1 MQKAFTVVQTLL
13 CHAACASIVLYTL
26 PDFGIRPMLQP
37 SLSALTTIVEQIART
52 GDPRDVMGNIVQRLR
67 ELMQVDVCSLYLCT
81 PDHQHLILA
90 ATEGLSANAVGKAKL
105 KLDEGLVGHIAA
117 SLSTLNLGDA
127 PTDDRFVFI
136 PETHEMP
143 YHRFLGVP
151 LLHLRK
157 LIGVLV
163 IQGRERDPFPQ
174 EAEAFLITIASQLAG
189 TLSQLQSQGGWY
201 EKRSPRDGYRRFTG
215 LKGAP
220 GLGLGK
226 LWLVRPHLS
235 LDQIDAACSA
245 DHDAEKAAITAAII
259 AVTEELES
267 GSGHLGQHLPG
278 DLNALFSVYQMML
291 QSPELSQQILAR
303 IDAGDNAP
311 WALKQTI
318 SAMAEQFRQADDPYL
333 RARAEDIC
341 NIGQRVLNQLL
352 SSERP
357 SIEAPDEALILAG
370 ELISIADL
378 AEFPLHQIHGIIC
391 TQGSVLSHTAIL
403 ANALGIP
410 AVMGVEQFTPEHH
423 RGANVIADGH
433 RGECVLNPPAPLLAE
448 YRRMIDEE
456 QRFMQELERLRD
468 QPAVTTDGF
477 LVNLLTNT
485 GLLADAT
492 PGLQRGA
499 EGVGLYR
506 SEIPFMIHD
515 SFPTEQ
521 EQFGLYHKV
530 LKAYAPRPVNMRT
543 LDIGGDKQLPY
554 FDISESN
561 PYLGWRGIRFTL
573 DNAQLLI
580 SQIRAMLRADVDN
593 GNLRLLVPM
602 VSRVDEMQSFRR
614 YVEKAVDALNRD
626 GHPVRMPEIGMMIE
640 VPSAMLLLPRLAPY
654 VDFVSIG
661 SNDLTQ
667 YLLAVDRNNPRVSN
681 LFDHLHPAVL
691 VALEQIHQ
699 QCEALHLPVSLCG
712 EMASDPAAVLL
723 LTAMGYSTLSLSA
736 YNIPRIKLLLRSV
749 SRESLQ
755 PLLEQTR
762 QCNSET
768 EIRALIA
775 PLLETVGWSQDKRP
789 GLLAKGAETAP

>member
-1 MQKAFTVVQTLL
+1 MQ
-13 CHAACASIVLYTL
+13 
-26 PDFGIRPMLQP
+26 QP
-37 SLSALTTIVEQIART
+37 SLNALTSIVEQIART
-52 GDPRDVMGNIVQRLR
+52 GDPRTVMSNIVQRLR
-67 ELMQVDVCSLYLCT
+67 ELMQVEVCSLYLCT
-81 PDHQHLILA
+81 PDYQHLILA
-90 ATEGLSANAVGKAKL
+90 ATEGLSAQAVGKAKL
-105 KLDEGLVGHIAA
+105 GLDEGLVGHIAA

-127 PTDDRFVFI
+127 PADDRFVFI

-163 IQGRERDPFPQ
+163 IQGREREPFPQ
-174 EAEAFLITIASQLAG
+174 EAEAFLITVASQLAG
-189 TLSQLQSQGGWY
+189 TLSQLQSKGGWY
-201 EKRSPRDGYRRFTG
+201 EKRSARGRYRRFPG

-235 LDQIDAACSA
+235 LDQVRAACTA
-245 DHDAEKAAITAAII
+245 APDIEKAAIAEAITA
-259 AVTEELES
+259 VSEELES

-278 DLNALFSVYQMML
+278 DLHALFSVYQMML
-291 QSPELSQQILAR
+291 QSPELSQQIHAR

-318 SAMAEQFRQADDPYL
+318 TAMAAQFQQADDPYL
-333 RARAEDIC
+333 KARAEDIC
-341 NIGQRVLNQLL
+341 NIGQRILNQLV
-352 SSERP
+352 SRERP
-357 SIEAPDEALILAG
+357 SMETPDEALILAG

-391 TQGSVLSHTAIL
+391 TQGSTLSHTAIL

-410 AVMGVEQFTPEHH
+410 AVMGVEQFEPEQHK
-423 RGANVIADGH
+423 GATLIADGN
-433 RGECVLNPPAPLLAE
+433 RAECVLNPPAALLAE

-456 QRFMQELERLRD
+456 QRFMKGLERLRE

-477 LVNLLTNT
+477 SVSLLTNT

-521 EQFGLYHKV
+521 EQFTLYRKV
-530 LKAYAPRPVNMRT
+530 LEAYAPRPVNMRT

-554 FDISESN
+554 YDISETN
-561 PYLGWRGIRFTL
+561 PYLGWRGIRFSL

-580 SQIRAMLRADVDN
+580 SQIRAMLRADMDN

-602 VSRVDEMQSFRR
+602 ISRVDEIQSFRKH
-614 YVEKAVDALNRD
+614 VEKAVDALNRE
-626 GHPVRMPEIGMMIE
+626 GQPVRMPEIGMMIE

-654 VDFVSIG
+654 IDFVSIG

-681 LFDHLHPAVL
+681 LFDHLNPAVL
-691 VALEQIHQ
+691 VALEQILQ
-699 QCEALHLPVSLCG
+699 QCEALNLPVSLCG

-723 LTAMGYSTLSLSA
+723 LVAMGYRCLSLSA
-736 YNIPRIKLLLRSV
+736 YNIPRIKLLIRSI
-749 SRESLQ
+749 SRSALGDLLQ
-755 PLLEQTR
+755 QTRECCSEAEVRALLAPVLEQ
-762 QCNSET
+762 
-768 EIRALIA
+768 
-775 PLLETVGWSQDKRP
+775 VGWGQDKRP
-789 GLLAKGAETAP
+789 NLPEAAADGAQ

>member
-1 MQKAFTVVQTLL
+1 
-13 CHAACASIVLYTL
+13 
-26 PDFGIRPMLQP
+26 MLQP
-37 SLSALTTIVEQIART
+37 SLSALTSIVEQIART
-52 GDPRDVMGNIVQRLR
+52 GDPKTVMSNIVQRLR
-67 ELMQVDVCSLYLCT
+67 DLMQVDVCSLYLCT
-81 PDHQHLILA
+81 PDFQHLILA
-90 ATEGLSANAVGKAKL
+90 ATEGLSPQSVGKAKL

-127 PTDDRFVFI
+127 PADDRFVFI

-163 IQGRERDPFPQ
+163 IQGREREPFSQ
-174 EAEAFLITIASQLAG
+174 EAEAFLITVASQLAG
-189 TLSQLQSQGGWY
+189 TLSQLQSKGGWY
-201 EKRSPRDGYRRFTG
+201 EKRSTRGGYRRFPG

-235 LDQIDAACSA
+235 LEQVRAACTSEP
-245 DHDAEKAAITAAII
+245 DTEKAAISEAIAA
-259 AVTEELES
+259 VSEELES

-278 DLNALFSVYQMML
+278 DLHALFSVYQMML
-291 QSPELSQQILAR
+291 QSPELSDQILAR

-333 RARAEDIC
+333 KARAEDIC
-341 NIGQRVLNQLL
+341 NIGQRILNQLL
-352 SSERP
+352 SRERP
-357 SIEAPDEALILAG
+357 SREAPDEALILAG

-391 TQGSVLSHTAIL
+391 TQGSTLSHTAIL

-410 AVMGVEQFTPEHH
+410 AVMGVEQFEPEQHK
-423 RGANVIADGH
+423 GAMLIADGH
-433 RGECVLNPPAPLLAE
+433 RAECVLNPPAALLAE
-448 YRRMIDEE
+448 YHRMIDDE
-456 QRFMQELERLRD
+456 QRFMQGLERLRD

-477 LVNLLTNT
+477 TVSLLTNT

-515 SFPTEQ
+515 NFPTEQ
-521 EQFGLYHKV
+521 EQYTLYRKV
-530 LKAYAPRPVNMRT
+530 LQSYAPLPVNMRT

-554 FDISESN
+554 FDISETN
-561 PYLGWRGIRFTL
+561 PYLGWRGIRFSL

-580 SQIRAMLRADVDN
+580 GQIRAMLRADTDH

-602 VSRVDEMQSFRR
+602 VSRIDEIQSFRR
-614 YVEKAVDALNRD
+614 YVEKAVDALTRE
-626 GHPVRMPEIGMMIE
+626 GVTVRMPEIGMMIE

-654 VDFVSIG
+654 IDFVSIG

-667 YLLAVDRNNPRVSN
+667 YLLAVDRNNPRVSG
-681 LFDHLHPAVL
+681 LFDHLNPAVL

-699 QCEALHLPVSLCG
+699 QCETLGLPVSLCG

-723 LTAMGYSTLSLSA
+723 LVAMGYRCLSLSA
-736 YNIPRIKLLLRSV
+736 YNIPRVKLLIRSI
-749 SRESLQ
+749 SRASLAPVLDKIRQ
-755 PLLEQTR
+755 CDSEVEVRALLTSVLEQ
-762 QCNSET
+762 
-768 EIRALIA
+768 
-775 PLLETVGWSQDKRP
+775 VGWGQEKRP
-789 GLLAKGAETAP
+789 SLPGETSEDA

>member
-1 MQKAFTVVQTLL
+1 M
-13 CHAACASIVLYTL
+13 
-26 PDFGIRPMLQP
+26 PQP
-37 SLSALTTIVEQIART
+37 SLSALTSIVEQIART
-52 GDPRDVMGNIVQRLR
+52 GDPRAVMSNIVQRLR
-67 ELMQVDVCSLYLCT
+67 ELMQVEVCSLYLCT
-81 PDHQHLILA
+81 PDFQHLILA
-90 ATEGLSANAVGKAKL
+90 ATEGLSPQAVGKAKL
-105 KLDEGLVGHIAA
+105 KLDEGLVGHIAS
-117 SLSTLNLGDA
+117 SLSPLNLGDA
-127 PTDDRFVFI
+127 PADDRFVFI

-163 IQGRERDPFPQ
+163 IQGRDRAPFPQ
-174 EAEAFLITIASQLAG
+174 EAEAFLITVASQLAG
-189 TLSQLQSQGGWY
+189 TLSHLQSKGDWY
-201 EKRSPRDGYRRFTG
+201 KKRSTRGGYRRFPG

-220 GLGLGK
+220 GLGMGK

-235 LDQIDAACSA
+235 LEQVRAACSSNPDTDKNA
-245 DHDAEKAAITAAII
+245 ISEAIAA
-259 AVTEELES
+259 VSEELES

-278 DLNALFSVYQMML
+278 DLHALFSVYQMML

-318 SAMAEQFRQADDPYL
+318 MAMAEQFRQADDPYL
-333 RARAEDIC
+333 KARAEDIC
-341 NIGQRVLNQLL
+341 NIGQRILNQLL
-352 SSERP
+352 SRERP
-357 SIEAPDEALILAG
+357 SMETPDEALILAG

-378 AEFPLHQIHGIIC
+378 AEYPLHQIHGIIC
-391 TQGSVLSHTAIL
+391 TQGSTLSHTAIL

-410 AVMGVEQFTPEHH
+410 AVMGVEQFEPERHK
-423 RGANVIADGH
+423 GATLIADGH
-433 RGECVLNPPAPLLAE
+433 RAECVLNPPAALLAE
-448 YRRMIDEE
+448 YRRMIDDE
-456 QRFMQELERLRD
+456 QRFMQGLERLRD

-477 LVNLLTNT
+477 TVSLLTNT

-515 SFPTEQ
+515 NFPTEQ
-521 EQFGLYHKV
+521 EQYTLYRKV
-530 LKAYAPRPVNMRT
+530 LRSYAPRPVNMRT

-554 FDISESN
+554 FDISETN
-561 PYLGWRGIRFTL
+561 PYLGWRGIRFSL

-580 SQIRAMLRADVDN
+580 SQIRAMLRADLDN

-602 VSRVDEMQSFRR
+602 ISRVDEIQSFRR
-614 YVEKAVDALNRD
+614 YVEKAVEALNRE
-626 GHPVRMPEIGMMIE
+626 GQAVRMPEIGMMIE

-654 VDFVSIG
+654 IDYVSIG

-667 YLLAVDRNNPRVSN
+667 YLLAVDRNNPRVSG

-691 VALEQIHQ
+691 VALEQIQQ
-699 QCEALHLPVSLCG
+699 QCDALALPVSLCG

-723 LTAMGYSTLSLSA
+723 LVAMGYNCLSLSA
-736 YNIPRIKLLLRSV
+736 YNIPRVKLLIRSI
-749 SRESLQ
+749 SRAALTS
-755 PLLEQTR
+755 LLEQTR
-762 QCNSET
+762 QCSSEA
-768 EIRALIA
+768 EVRALLT
-775 PLLETVGWSQDKRP
+775 PVLEQAGWGQDKRP
-789 GLLAKGAETAP
+789 SLPEEEEDGAH

>member
-1 MQKAFTVVQTLL
+1 MQ
-13 CHAACASIVLYTL
+13 
-26 PDFGIRPMLQP
+26 QP
-37 SLSALTTIVEQIART
+37 SLSALTSIVEQIART
-52 GDPRDVMGNIVQRLR
+52 GDPRAVMSNIVQRLR

-81 PDHQHLILA
+81 PDFQHLILA
-90 ATEGLSANAVGKAKL
+90 ATEGLSPQSVGKAKL

-127 PTDDRFVFI
+127 PADDRFVFI

-163 IQGRERDPFPQ
+163 IQGREREPFSQ
-174 EAEAFLITIASQLAG
+174 EAEAFLITVASQLAG
-189 TLSQLQSQGGWY
+189 TLSHLQSKGDWY
-201 EKRSPRDGYRRFTG
+201 EKRGARGGYRRFPG

-235 LDQIDAACSA
+235 LEQVRAACSSNPDTDKNA
-245 DHDAEKAAITAAII
+245 ISEAIAA
-259 AVTEELES
+259 VSEELES

-278 DLNALFSVYQMML
+278 DLHALFSVYQMML

-318 SAMAEQFRQADDPYL
+318 TAMAEQFRQADDPYL
-333 RARAEDIC
+333 KARAEDIC
-341 NIGQRVLNQLL
+341 NIGQRILNQLL
-352 SSERP
+352 SRERP
-357 SIEAPDEALILAG
+357 SMETPDEALILAG

-378 AEFPLHQIHGIIC
+378 AEYPLHQIHGIIC
-391 TQGSVLSHTAIL
+391 TQGSTLSHTAIL

-410 AVMGVEQFTPEHH
+410 AVMGVEQFEPEQHK
-423 RGANVIADGH
+423 GATLIADGH
-433 RGECVLNPPAPLLAE
+433 RAECVLNPPVALLAE
-448 YRRMIDEE
+448 YRRMIDDE
-456 QRFMQELERLRD
+456 QRFMQGLERLRD

-477 LVNLLTNT
+477 TVSLLTNT

-515 SFPTEQ
+515 NFPTEQ
-521 EQFGLYHKV
+521 EQYMLYRKV
-530 LKAYAPRPVNMRT
+530 LQAYAPRPVNMRT

-554 FDISESN
+554 FDITETN
-561 PYLGWRGIRFTL
+561 PYLGWRGIRFSL
-573 DNAQLLI
+573 DNAPLLI
-580 SQIRAMLRADVDN
+580 SQIRAMLRADIDN

-602 VSRVDEMQSFRR
+602 ISRVDEIQSFRR
-614 YVEKAVDALNRD
+614 YVEKAVEALNRD
-626 GHPVRMPEIGMMIE
+626 GQAVRMPEIGMMIE

-654 VDFVSIG
+654 IDFVSIG

-667 YLLAVDRNNPRVSN
+667 YLLAVDRNNPRVSG

-691 VALEQIHQ
+691 VALEQIQQ
-699 QCEALHLPVSLCG
+699 QCDALGLPVSLCG

-723 LTAMGYSTLSLSA
+723 LVAMGYNCLSLSA
-736 YNIPRIKLLLRSV
+736 YNIPRVKLLIRSI
-749 SRESLQ
+749 SRTSLAC
-755 PLLEQTR
+755 LLEQTR
-762 QCNSET
+762 QCNSEV
-768 EIRALIA
+768 EVRALLA
-775 PLLETVGWSQDKRP
+775 PVLEQAGWGQDKRP
-789 GLLAKGAETAP
+789 SLPEEDADGAH

>member
-1 MQKAFTVVQTLL
+1 MQ
-13 CHAACASIVLYTL
+13 
-26 PDFGIRPMLQP
+26 QP
-37 SLSALTTIVEQIART
+37 SLNALTSIVEQIART
-52 GDPRDVMGNIVQRLR
+52 GDPRAVMTNIVQRLR
-67 ELMQVDVCSLYLCT
+67 ELIKVDVCSLYLCT
-81 PDHQHLILA
+81 PDHRHLILA
-90 ATEGLSANAVGKAKL
+90 ATEGLAPQAVGKAKL

-127 PTDDRFVFI
+127 PSDDRFVFI

-151 LLHLRK
+151 LIHLRK

-163 IQGRERDPFPQ
+163 IQGREREPFSQ
-174 EAEAFLITIASQLAG
+174 ETEAFLITVASQLAG
-189 TLSQLQSQGGWY
+189 TLSHLQSQGGWY
-201 EKRSPRDGYRRFTG
+201 EKRAARSGYRRFSG

-235 LDQIDAACSA
+235 LDQVRAACAAAPEAEKNAITSAIDAVS
-245 DHDAEKAAITAAII
+245 
-259 AVTEELES
+259 EELES
-267 GSGHLGQHLPG
+267 GSGHLGQHLPS
-278 DLNALFSVYQMML
+278 DLSALFSVYQMML
-291 QSPELSQQILAR
+291 QSPELIQQILTR

-318 SAMAEQFRQADDPYL
+318 SSMAEQFQQADDPYL
-333 RARAEDIC
+333 KARAEDIC
-341 NIGQRVLNQLL
+341 NIGQRILNQLL
-352 SSERP
+352 SRERP
-357 SIEAPDEALILAG
+357 SVEAPDEALILAG

-378 AEFPLHQIHGIIC
+378 AEFPLERIHGIIC
-391 TQGSVLSHTAIL
+391 TQGSTLSHTAIL

-410 AVMGVEQFTPEHH
+410 AVMGVDQFTPEQHK
-423 RGANVIADGH
+423 GAILIADGN
-433 RGECVLNPPAPLLAE
+433 RAECVLNPPAALLAE

-456 QRFMQELERLRD
+456 QRFMQGLERLRN
-468 QPAVTTDGF
+468 QPAVTLDGF
-477 LVNLLTNT
+477 KVSLLTNT

-521 EQFGLYHKV
+521 EQLTLYRKV
-530 LKAYAPRPVNMRT
+530 LAAYAPRPVNMRT

-580 SQIRAMLRADVDN
+580 SQIRAMLRADIDN
-593 GNLRLLVPM
+593 GNLKLLVPM
-602 VSRVDEMQSFRR
+602 VSRIDEIQSFRR
-614 YVEKAVDALNRD
+614 YVEKSVESLHREGLA
-626 GHPVRMPEIGMMIE
+626 VRMPQIGMMIE
-640 VPSAMLLLPRLAPY
+640 VPSAMLLLPRLAAHIDY
-654 VDFVSIG
+654 VSIG

-667 YLLAVDRNNPRVSN
+667 YLLAVDRNNPRVSS
-681 LFDHLHPAVL
+681 LFDHLNPAVL
-691 VALEQIHQ
+691 IALEQIQQ
-699 QCEALHLPVSLCG
+699 QCTALNLPVSLCG

-723 LTAMGYSTLSLSA
+723 LTAMGYDCLSLTA

-749 SRESLQ
+749 SRTALL

-768 EIRALIA
+768 EVRELLA
-775 PLLETVGWSQDKRP
+775 PILEQVGWGRE
-789 GLLAKGAETAP
+789 KGPFMSFDRIDTPS

>member
-1 MQKAFTVVQTLL
+1 MQ
-13 CHAACASIVLYTL
+13 
-26 PDFGIRPMLQP
+26 QP
-37 SLSALTTIVEQIART
+37 SLNALTSIVEQIART
-52 GDPRDVMGNIVQRLR
+52 GDPRTVMTNIVQRLR
-67 ELMQVDVCSLYLCT
+67 DLIRVEVCSLYLCT

-90 ATEGLSANAVGKAKL
+90 ATEGLSPQAVGKAKL

-127 PTDDRFVFI
+127 PEDDRFVFI

-151 LLHLRK
+151 LIHLRK
-157 LIGVLV
+157 LVGVLV
-163 IQGRERDPFPQ
+163 IQGREREPFSQ
-174 EAEAFLITIASQLAG
+174 ETEAFLITVASQLAG
-189 TLSQLQSQGGWY
+189 TLSHLQSQGGWY
-201 EKRSPRDGYRRFTG
+201 EKRHARARYRRFPG

-235 LDQIDAACSA
+235 LDQVRAACTAAPEA
-245 DHDAEKAAITAAII
+245 DRAAIRDAIAA
-259 AVTEELES
+259 VSEELES

-278 DLNALFSVYQMML
+278 DVSALFNVYQMML
-291 QSPELSQQILAR
+291 QSPELSDQILAR

-318 SAMAEQFRQADDPYL
+318 GNMAEQFRQADDPYL
-333 RARAEDIC
+333 KARAEDIC
-341 NIGQRVLNQLL
+341 NIGQRILNQLL
-352 SSERP
+352 SRERP
-357 SIEAPDEALILAG
+357 SVEAPDEALILAG

-378 AEFPLHQIHGIIC
+378 AEFPLERIHGIIC
-391 TQGSVLSHTAIL
+391 TQGSTLSHTAIL

-410 AVMGVEQFTPEHH
+410 AVMGVENFQPDQHK
-423 RGANVIADGH
+423 GAALIADGH
-433 RGECVLNPPAPLLAE
+433 RGECVLNPPPALLAE

-456 QRFMQELERLRD
+456 QRFMQGLERLRD
-468 QPAVTTDGF
+468 QPAVTRDGF
-477 LVNLLTNT
+477 QVRLLTNT

-521 EQFGLYHKV
+521 EQLTLYRKV
-530 LKAYAPRPVNMRT
+530 LAAYAPRPVSMRT

-580 SQIRAMLRADVDN
+580 SQIRAMLRADIGN
-593 GNLRLLVPM
+593 GNLKLLVPM
-602 VSRVDEMQSFRR
+602 VSRVDEIQSFRR
-614 YVEKAVDALNRD
+614 YVEKAVESLQRE
-626 GHPVRMPEIGMMIE
+626 GTEVRMPDIGMMIE
-640 VPSAMLLLPRLAPY
+640 VPSAMLLLPRLAPFI
-654 VDFVSIG
+654 DFVSIG

-667 YLLAVDRNNPRVSN
+667 YLLAVDRNNPRVSA
-681 LFDHLHPAVL
+681 LFDHLNPAVL
-691 VALEQIHQ
+691 VALEQIRQ
-699 QCEALHLPVSLCG
+699 QCDALSLPVSLCG

-723 LTAMGYSTLSLSA
+723 LTAMGYDCLSLSA

-749 SRESLQ
+749 DRTDLL

-762 QCNSET
+762 RCNSET
-768 EIRALIA
+768 EVRELVA
-775 PLLETVGWSQDKRP
+775 PLLKQAGWGQEKGPWMEEPVSET
-789 GLLAKGAETAP
+789 

>member
-1 MQKAFTVVQTLL
+1 MQ
-13 CHAACASIVLYTL
+13 
-26 PDFGIRPMLQP
+26 QP
-37 SLSALTTIVEQIART
+37 SLSALTSIVEQIART
-52 GDPRDVMGNIVQRLR
+52 GDPRTVMSNIVQRLR
-67 ELMQVDVCSLYLCT
+67 DLMKVDVCSLYLCT
-81 PDHQHLILA
+81 PDFQHLILA
-90 ATEGLSANAVGKAKL
+90 ATEGLSPQSVGKAKL

-127 PTDDRFVFI
+127 PADDRFVFI

-163 IQGRERDPFPQ
+163 IQGREREPFPQ
-174 EAEAFLITIASQLAG
+174 EAEAFLITVASQLAG
-189 TLSQLQSQGGWY
+189 TLSQLQSKGGWY
-201 EKRSPRDGYRRFTG
+201 EKRTARGSYRRFPG

-220 GLGLGK
+220 GLGMGK

-235 LDQIDAACSA
+235 LEQVRAACTSA
-245 DHDAEKAAITAAII
+245 PDAEKKAISEAIAA
-259 AVTEELES
+259 VSDELES

-278 DLNALFSVYQMML
+278 DLHALFSVYQMML
-291 QSPELSQQILAR
+291 QSPELSQQIQTH

-318 SAMAEQFRQADDPYL
+318 TDMAEQFRQADDPYL
-333 RARAEDIC
+333 KARAEDIC
-341 NIGQRVLNQLL
+341 NIGQRILNQLL
-352 SSERP
+352 SRERP
-357 SIEAPDEALILAG
+357 SMETPDEALILAG

-378 AEFPLHQIHGIIC
+378 AEYPLHQIHGIIC
-391 TQGSVLSHTAIL
+391 TQGSTLSHTAIL

-410 AVMGVEQFTPEHH
+410 AVMGVEQFEPEHH
-423 RGANVIADGH
+423 KGATLIADGH
-433 RGECVLNPPAPLLAE
+433 RAECVLNPPAALLAE
-448 YRRMIDEE
+448 YRRMIDDE
-456 QRFMQELERLRD
+456 QRFMQGLERLRD

-477 LVNLLTNT
+477 TVSLLTNT

-521 EQFGLYHKV
+521 EQYKLYRKV
-530 LKAYAPRPVNMRT
+530 LQAYAPRPVNMRT

-554 FDISESN
+554 FDISETN
-561 PYLGWRGIRFTL
+561 PYLGWRGIRFSL

-580 SQIRAMLRADVDN
+580 SQIRAMLRADMDN

-602 VSRVDEMQSFRR
+602 ISRVDEIQSFRR
-614 YVEKAVDALNRD
+614 YVEKAVEALNRE
-626 GHPVRMPEIGMMIE
+626 GQAVRMPKIGMMIE

-654 VDFVSIG
+654 IDFVSIG

-667 YLLAVDRNNPRVSN
+667 YLLAVDRNNPRVSS

-691 VALEQIHQ
+691 VALEQIQQ
-699 QCEALHLPVSLCG
+699 QCDTLGLPVSLCG

-723 LTAMGYSTLSLSA
+723 LIAMGYNCLSLSA
-736 YNIPRIKLLLRSV
+736 YNIPRVKLLIRSL
-749 SRESLQ
+749 SRQALMS
-755 PLLEQTR
+755 LLEQTR
-762 QCNSET
+762 QCSSEA
-768 EIRALIA
+768 EVRALLA
-775 PLLETVGWSQDKRP
+775 PVLEQVGWGKDKRP
-789 GLLAKGAETAP
+789 HLPEEDANGAQ